1 MQLIRKVY
9 LQIDAE
15 ALKSQVEEKRRLEQ
29 EQERINR
36 IYEDEL
42 KKADQIAVA
51 LAQKEREVISQD
63 YTVGITDILL

>member
-1 MQLIRKVY
+1 MQVIRKLY

-15 ALKSQVEEKRRLEQ
+15 ALKSQVEEKRQLEE

-51 LAQKEREVISQD
+51 LAQKEREVISKN
-63 YTVGITDILL
+63 ILLKVQPLNC

>member
-36 IYEDEL
+36 VYEDEL